1 MCIAQS
7 TMCTLCSVYPCK
19 YLVSDGGDETS
30 AATPE
35 ETPGRVIPN
44 GVLRTECRF
53 YSRKLKNLKKNEKKD
68 NFEEKMFVQICWKQ
82 KLNLQTKIGEKK
94 IRQKR
99 YRQTDIQTAPI
110 IYKDTFPTWQNN
122 FPPAKIIFPPAC
134 QNFPTEGGGGG
145 VCTAR
150 KKFRNLFL

>member
-53 YSRKLKNLKKNEKKD
+53 YSRKLKNLKKIESIQRKRNRY
-68 NFEEKMFVQICWKQ
+68 I
-82 KLNLQTKIGEKK
+82 TKRK
-94 IRQKR
+94 
-99 YRQTDIQTAPI
+99 T
-110 IYKDTFPTWQNN
+110 N
-122 FPPAKIIFPPAC
+122 PAELPGRIIFQHC
-134 QNFPTEGGGGG
+134 PTERNIKAVLASGEQHLFVEFQCSTSLNVHQLGGSAELLGECDDIRSTGDY
-145 VCTAR
+145 VC
-150 KKFRNLFL
+150 KFH